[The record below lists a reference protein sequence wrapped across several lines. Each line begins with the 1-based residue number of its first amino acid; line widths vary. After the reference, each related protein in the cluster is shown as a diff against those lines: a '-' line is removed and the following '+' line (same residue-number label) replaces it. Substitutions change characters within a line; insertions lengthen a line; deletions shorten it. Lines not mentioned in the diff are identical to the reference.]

1 MWAERG
7 SQCSS
12 LTIYDEMW
20 ERLGR
25 RVTSLAAALQIDV
38 GLLDWRQANLRKAYK
53 KRIAI
58 GLINSEVRMD
68 EETDLRIALI
78 RRS

>member
-1 MWAERG
+1 
-7 SQCSS
+7 
-12 LTIYDEMW
+12 
-20 ERLGR
+20 
-25 RVTSLAAALQIDV
+25 VTSLAAALQIDV